1 LKCLKHR
8 KNSHIQSNTKDIL
21 NSSLIFPLN
30 AKNSNWLLYL
40 FIIDLIAELVAIASN
55 FQDIRFFTKPLLLLL
70 LLLYVTTQSFS
81 LVKGKWLLLA
91 ALFFSWM
98 GDLFLLFDSSQPNF
112 FIFGLLS
119 FLTAHLFYII
129 IFLQL
134 KKSLHPNRKWSPI
147 IILLLLLYTV
157 SLFALLY
164 PTLGDLKIPV
174 IIYAGVL
181 TSMLLVAAHSFNWQT
196 NTGKWVIAGA
206 LLFVASDSLLAINK
220 FYQPFNAAG
229 LAIMATYG
237 LAQLFIVIGL
247 TKCMR
252 SGNKA

>member
-1 LKCLKHR
+1 MKP
-8 KNSHIQSNTKDIL
+8 KD
-21 NSSLIFPLN
+21 S
-30 AKNSNWLLYL
+30 KWLLYL
-40 FIIDLIAELVAIASN
+40 FIIDLIAELVAIFWN
-55 FQDIRFFTKPLLLLL
+55 FQDIRYLTKPLLLLL
-70 LLLYVTTQSFS
+70 LLFYVITHKIPYS
-81 LVKGKWLLLA
+81 KGKWLLIA

-98 GDLFLLFDSSQPNF
+98 GDLFLLFDSKQPNF

-119 FLTAHLFYII
+119 FLTAHIFYIV
-129 IFLQL
+129 IFIQL
-134 KKSLHPNRKWSPI
+134 KKLLQPNRKWNPI
-147 IILLLLLYTV
+147 IFLLLLLYTG

-164 PTLGDLKIPV
+164 PTLGVLKIPV

-196 NTGKWVIAGA
+196 SIGKWVIAGA

-229 LAIMATYG
+229 LAIMTSYG

-252 SGNKA
+252 SANKA